1 MNAIS
6 VCIKAE
12 VESNDGTPDQQ
23 ITNNYNINGTKTK
36 IASLVEVLVPR
47 PSPSS
52 MNDDRNVVIV
62 MDALREFSWQPLLW
76 TLKHVLRSG
85 CSVTLLGVMP
95 WIPFALLKGRNEF
108 KSDPKYQKIRGII
121 ELCERKGVVPY
132 VKVAMGH
139 PLKLVVLEKTTN
151 LHASL
156 VVLDRHMRK
165 NKSFFKERIP
175 SSVVMM
181 NSDGG
186 VDMIKIQSTINSCDS
201 STEEESPATPL
212 PTQVIIS
219 EEWAQL
225 IDCHKDRAQLIDCHK
240 DRAQLIDCH
249 KDHQG
254 PASADTATKSECTTH
269 DSLFTRTKR
278 EWDNFSGKLKA
289 AEHACNQVED
299 RTDSVKGK
307 REEANV
313 SQSKIIS
320 SISGLGPSKNIGLRV
335 EDPIEEA
342 NLSFK
347 KKKVEGKFNDWQAG
361 KGVYLIENGP
371 NTVGKE
377 DDPIVVTDLSEETG
391 MNCSFQNICSFSH
404 KKANIR
410 NWKRMARST
419 KTVSEVQSRSS
430 FFQKLQMVSTKGNN
444 NLNGIDA
451 FSSGKSKFSNV
462 GKRSR
467 LGKYNNSA
475 HFVSKGRG
483 TLSSSLKRWDIQFGK
498 RKLVIGL
505 GVENGVIKKG
515 HIDVRIQM
523 NDGFLWRFSG
533 MYSDPTPSKRVFSW
547 ELLRRL
553 RNVDMLPWDL
563 ASDPHLSWVD
573 RIGLARRRGSLRL
586 KNQRRVVCI
595 RPILVR
601 VVCLDPGAG
610 QSAQGTEELVN
621 LRENGG
627 ADLSPPPAMEDSGI
641 LWVLGGFEFG
651 VDDDVGLVFIMIWV
665 LAIGWVVPVV

>member
-1 MNAIS
+1 
-6 VCIKAE
+6 
-12 VESNDGTPDQQ
+12 
-23 ITNNYNINGTKTK
+23 
-36 IASLVEVLVPR
+36 
-47 PSPSS
+47 
-52 MNDDRNVVIV
+52 
-62 MDALREFSWQPLLW
+62 
-76 TLKHVLRSG
+76 
-85 CSVTLLGVMP
+85 
-95 WIPFALLKGRNEF
+95 
-108 KSDPKYQKIRGII
+108 
-121 ELCERKGVVPY
+121 
-132 VKVAMGH
+132 
-139 PLKLVVLEKTTN
+139 
-151 LHASL
+151 
-156 VVLDRHMRK
+156 MRK

-289 AEHACNQVED
+289 AEHACVED

-505 GVENGVIKKG
+505 GVENGVIKK
-515 HIDVRIQM
+515 
-523 NDGFLWRFSG
+523 
-533 MYSDPTPSKRVFSW
+533 
-547 ELLRRL
+547 
-553 RNVDMLPWDL
+553 
-563 ASDPHLSWVD
+563 DPHLSWVD

-601 VVCLDPGAG
+601 VVCLDPYVNASHTTPETPYPHPT
-610 QSAQGTEELVN
+610 SAIVLSAMLWLLLVDVFYSDIVGP
-621 LRENGG
+621 R
-627 ADLSPPPAMEDSGI
+627 ASRYPSPD
-641 LWVLGGFEFG
+641 
-651 VDDDVGLVFIMIWV
+651 
-665 LAIGWVVPVV
+665 AIHSIAVRSL